1 MVLALQSGY
10 YKLTWEKCAD
20 LPSPLYYASVA
31 LHDNKVYA
39 MAGDAPDLDTRY
51 YVYVYDIN
59 SNQWDKLPPP
69 GQFKS
74 MVQIIDT
81 KLTVLGGRD
90 NITKKVTN
98 KVVTFNNNRWIK
110 YYPNMQKA
118 RLQPGVVMHLKY
130 VIAAGGILHDETYS
144 DSIEIFNWRQ
154 NSHWTIAV
162 MRLPKP
168 MWAPSLTTAG
178 DLLYVLG
185 YISIHGYSC
194 KVYQIPVN
202 AIYSETQ
209 TFTSYQT
216 YNWNNFLVVPHG
228 YSAIIPNSCP
238 PVIVGGSKKGVHVY
252 EISVL
257 DILNTSWRNIASL
270 ATAKAATAVVPI
282 NHDSILVIGGYTS
295 GRGVDGALTHSITT
309 VEKGTVKLYHSQ

>member
-1 MVLALQSGY
+1 MALQSGY

-39 MAGDAPDLDTRY
+39 MAGDAPDLDTLY

-59 SNQWDKLPPP
+59 SNKWDKLPPP

-74 MVQIIDT
+74 AVQVINN

-98 KVVTFNNNRWIK
+98 KVVTFNNNRWIN

-118 RLQPGVVMHLKY
+118 RLQPGTLMHLKY
-130 VIAAGGILHDETYS
+130 VIVAGGILHDDTYS

-154 NSHWTIAV
+154 HSHWMTAT
-162 MRLPKP
+162 MKLPKS
-168 MWAPSLTTAG
+168 MWAPSLTIAD
-178 DLLYVLG
+178 DLLYIVG
-185 YISIHGYSC
+185 YISIHGHSQ
-194 KVYQIPVN
+194 KVYQIPVDV
-202 AIYSETQ
+202 ILSVETQ

-216 YNWNNFLVVPHG
+216 HMWNNLLVVPYG

-238 PVIVGGSKKGVHVY
+238 PVIVGGSKKGFHTS

-257 DILNTSWRNIASL
+257 DVPNSSWKNIASL
-270 ATAKAATAVVPI
+270 TTAKAATAVVPVK
-282 NHDSILVIGGYTS
+282 HDSILVIGGYTS
-295 GRGVDGALTHSITT
+295 GRGVEGALTHSIAT
-309 VEKGTVKLYHSQ
+309 VEKGTARLYHSQ